1 MKLVEN
7 ILRFEE
13 HLRRARELVNKDL
26 NDYFVYTALAM
37 E

>member
-13 HLRRARELVNKDL
+13 HFQNVERAKD
-26 NDYFVYTALAM
+26 V
-37 E
+37 EK